1 MKRLRQTLKY
11 NILNLLGILA
21 ALVGMMA
28 LDGVSILVSDSL
40 YRLPLAGVFFFAGWQ
55 LLSAGLSRPIA
66 RRSVSRPAAH
76 TPKLPDGSPTVR
88 RAA

>member
-28 LDGVSILVSDSL
+28 LDGVSISVSDSL

-55 LLSAGLSRPIA
+55 LFSAGLSRPIV
-66 RRSVSRPAAH
+66 RRSVSRSAAH